1 LAARKNDVREVYY
14 KHKLIC
20 IIVYCVLCNKLI
32 FHPLPSKLANKAF
45 GGKGRGGE
53 SFGGRKIERKL
64 KKSFTFFEKV
74 LFIENDK

>member
-45 GGKGRGGE
+45 GGKGGE
-53 SFGGRKIERKL
+53 FWRERNREKIREI
-64 KKSFTFFEKV
+64 FYIF
-74 LFIENDK
+74 